1 MDNKALH
8 LDIAINMTES
18 GSYIGVLYCAKGLD
32 SCMKEKSLLRGFIV
46 SHFKCL

>member
-32 SCMKEKSLLRGFIV
+32 SCMKEEPIKRVYCIPL
-46 SHFKCL
+46 